1 MRSGALLFCLLVG
14 CVVTQTATE
23 KEQTLAGGKW
33 RPFVTREQFMRRYP
47 GLPLKY
53 IGKMRKVEQAVK
65 EGELLEKDY
74 QECDAKERHRKRKL
88 LDTAVRT
95 YIRAMNEGEKV
106 YEETG
111 CDAVMIFLSRT
122 VGAALKRLL
131 VEYEKW
137 RHIPTR

>member
-1 MRSGALLFCLLVG
+1 MRNGALLFCLLVG
-14 CVVTQTATE
+14 CVVNQTTTE
-23 KEQTLAGGKW
+23 KEQTLASGKW

-53 IGKMRKVEQAVK
+53 MSKMRKVEEVVK
-65 EGELLEKDY
+65 EGESLEDDY
-74 QECDAKERHRKRKL
+74 QECDAEERHRKRKL

-95 YIRAMNEGEKV
+95 YMRAMNEGKKV

-111 CDAVMIFLSRT
+111 CDAVMMFLSRT
-122 VGAALKRLL
+122 VVAALKRLL

-137 RHIPTR
+137 RRIPTQ